1 MARSKLWG
9 ATSILAGVLFF
20 FNSFLR
26 FVFFLTHWD
35 EFFFFFFSPQ
45 ENIGTGSVLFIKGLE
60 HFTTTYRATTTEQT
74 EQLKRAASRYRY
86 PSLYLFPHPL
96 SWILLYSVL
105 LFALC
110 SLLFDF

>member
-74 EQLKRAASRYRY
+74 EQLKKSCVKIQISQLIPFSSSSFLDFAVFS
-86 PSLYLFPHPL
+86 
-96 SWILLYSVL
+96 
-105 LFALC
+105 FALC